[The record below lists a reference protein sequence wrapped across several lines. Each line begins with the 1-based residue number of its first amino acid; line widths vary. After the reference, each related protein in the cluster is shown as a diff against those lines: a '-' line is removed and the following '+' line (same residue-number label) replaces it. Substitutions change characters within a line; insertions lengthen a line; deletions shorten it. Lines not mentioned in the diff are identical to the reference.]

1 MTGRPKVVVVGAGFA
16 GIACARA
23 LAKADADVTLIDKKN
38 HHLFQPLLYQVATA
52 ALAAPDIAA
61 PVRQIFRR
69 QKNVTVL
76 LDEVTAI
83 DAGAQT
89 VTCAH
94 TGAHAYDHLV
104 VATGARHTYFDHP
117 EWERHA
123 PGLKTLDEA
132 FDIRR
137 RILTAFEAAERA
149 NDADLRRACLTFVVV
164 GGGPTGVELAGA
176 IGEIARK
183 TLTRDFRRIDPSD
196 ARVILVER
204 GDRVLAAMPEELS
217 KKAKL
222 QLEELGVDVWLK
234 TPVSAVD
241 DDGVTLGH
249 DRLRAHT
256 VLWAAGVQ
264 GSPLGR
270 LLGAPLARSGRVI
283 VDDRLRVPTLPQV
296 SVIGDLAHVDDG
308 RGGSVPALAPAAMQ
322 MGRYTGARIA
332 RALRGHDEG
341 APFRYVDKGSL
352 ATIGRRRA
360 VGVVFGV
367 PLTGMIAWLAWLFVH
382 VLFLVGFRNR
392 LAVLFDWTWAYLSYQ
407 RSARVIVGGERV
419 VEEPTPG
426 APARVEDARQKTAA

>member
-1 MTGRPKVVVVGAGFA
+1 MAARPQVVIVGAGFA

-23 LAKADADVTLIDKKN
+23 LARSDVDVTLIDKKN

-69 QKNVTVL
+69 QRNVTVL
-76 LDEVTAI
+76 LDEVTGI
-83 DAGAQT
+83 DTAAQT

-149 NDADLRRACLTFVVV
+149 SDPDLRRACLTFVVV

-204 GDRVLAAMPEELS
+204 GDRVLSAMSEDLS
-217 KKAKL
+217 RKAKL
-222 QLEELGVDVWLK
+222 QLEELGVDVWLQ

-270 LLGAPLARSGRVI
+270 MLGTPLARSGRVI
-283 VDDRLRVPTLPQV
+283 VDDRLRVPTAHAV
-296 SVIGDLAHVDDG
+296 SVVGDLAHVDDG
-308 RGGSVPALAPAAMQ
+308 RGGAVPALAPAALQ
-322 MGRYTGARIA
+322 MGRYTGERIA
-332 RALRGHDEG
+332 RALRGQDEG
-341 APFRYVDKGSL
+341 PPFRYVDKGSL

-367 PLTGMIAWLAWLFVH
+367 PLSGMLAWLAWLFVH

-419 VEEPTPG
+419 LEGPSDG
-426 APARVEDARQKTAA
+426 ARARVDENKQKTAA